1 VTSNP
6 SESLSHP
13 SDTETPQHRPDSAFI
28 EVIADGGIEWH
39 LDTGFLQSNWTCI
52 WGKGCKGILDHPAE
66 ELGQGCCSVGAE
78 LVDDEAA
85 TTAML
90 AGYLEAES
98 FQFYEAA
105 RSGGIFSDDTKTNT
119 RVIDGACIFLNRPDF
134 PGGAGCALHLAAEV
148 AEESALDW
156 KPSVCW
162 QLPVRVQWEMQ
173 ETGVEI
179 AHLRAWQRGDWG
191 DDGDSMAWCCT
202 EEPES
207 YVGDRPV
214 IESLAEE
221 LEEILGTTV
230 FVEIQRRMSSKEVH
244 VKPL

>member
-1 VTSNP
+1 MTPRP
-6 SESLSHP
+6 SESSTQHLAVP
-13 SDTETPQHRPDSAFI
+13 AEVTPLHEAGI

-39 LDTGFLQSNWTCI
+39 LDTSFLQSNWTCI
-52 WGKGCKGILDHPAE
+52 WGRGCKGILDHPAE
-66 ELGQGCCSVGAE
+66 DLGQGCCSVGAE

-90 AGYLEAES
+90 AGYLDAES

-105 RSGGIFSDDTKTNT
+105 RSGGVFSDDTKSNT

-202 EEPES
+202 EEPEA
-207 YVGDRPV
+207 YVGDRQV

-230 FVEIQRRMSSKEVH
+230 FVEIQRRMNSVEVH
-244 VKPL
+244 GEPL

>member
-1 VTSNP
+1 MTSNP

-90 AGYLEAES
+90 AGYLESES

-134 PGGAGCALHLAAEV
+134 PGGAGCALHLAAEA

>member
-13 SDTETPQHRPDSAFI
+13 SDTETPQHRPDSAFS

-105 RSGGIFSDDTKTNT
+105 RGGGIFSDDTKTNT

>member
-1 VTSNP
+1 MTSNP

-134 PGGAGCALHLAAEV
+134 PGGAGCALHLAAEA

>member
-1 VTSNP
+1 MTPRP
-6 SESLSHP
+6 SESSTQPLAVP
-13 SDTETPQHRPDSAFI
+13 AEVTPLHEAGI

-39 LDTGFLQSNWTCI
+39 LDTSFLQSNWTCI
-52 WGKGCKGILDHPAE
+52 WGRGCKGILDHPAE
-66 ELGQGCCSVGAE
+66 DLGQGCCSVGAE

-90 AGYLEAES
+90 AGYLDAES

-105 RSGGIFSDDTKTNT
+105 RSGGVFSDDTKSNT

-202 EEPES
+202 EEPEA

-230 FVEIQRRMSSKEVH
+230 FVEIQRRMNSVEVH
-244 VKPL
+244 GEPL

>member
-1 VTSNP
+1 MTSNP
-6 SESLSHP
+6 SESLSHL
-13 SDTETPQHRPDSAFI
+13 SHTETPQHRPDSAFI

-90 AGYLEAES
+90 AGYLESES

-134 PGGAGCALHLAAEV
+134 PGGAGCALHLAAEA

>member
-90 AGYLEAES
+90 AGYLESES

>member
-1 VTSNP
+1 MTPRP
-6 SESLSHP
+6 SESSTQHLAVP
-13 SDTETPQHRPDSAFI
+13 AEVTPLHEAGI

-39 LDTGFLQSNWTCI
+39 LDASFLQSNWTCI
-52 WGKGCKGILDHPAE
+52 WGRGCKGILDHPAE
-66 ELGQGCCSVGAE
+66 DLGQGCCSVGAE

-90 AGYLEAES
+90 AGYLDAES

-105 RSGGIFSDDTKTNT
+105 RSGGVFSDDTKSNT

-202 EEPES
+202 EEPEA
-207 YVGDRPV
+207 YVGDRQV

-230 FVEIQRRMSSKEVH
+230 FVEIQRRMNSVEVH
-244 VKPL
+244 GEPL

>member
-105 RSGGIFSDDTKTNT
+105 RGGGIFSDDTKTNT

>member
-1 VTSNP
+1 MTSNP

>member
-1 VTSNP
+1 MTSNP

-105 RSGGIFSDDTKTNT
+105 RGGGIFSDDTKTNT